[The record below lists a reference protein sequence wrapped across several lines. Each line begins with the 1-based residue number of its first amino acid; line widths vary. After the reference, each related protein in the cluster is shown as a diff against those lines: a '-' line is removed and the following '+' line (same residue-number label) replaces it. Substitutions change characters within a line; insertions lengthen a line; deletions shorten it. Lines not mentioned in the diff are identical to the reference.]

1 MAILKKDEI
10 MQSIRDRIG
19 ADTSDEA
26 LAFIENIEDT
36 LNDYENKTKND
47 GVDWREKYEQNDAE
61 WRKRYRERF
70 FSGSPVEEQEEPI
83 ETPKRLTFEQL
94 FKEE

>member
-47 GVDWREKYEQNDAE
+47 GINWKEKYEQNDAE
-61 WRKRYRERF
+61 WRTRYRERF
-70 FSGSPVEEQEEPI
+70 FSGSPVEEQEEPND
-83 ETPKRLTFEQL
+83 TPKRLTFEQL